1 MFRLVDNNYGKQQV
15 RASYVDR
22 EVKPHTYCRITVDM
36 TVAGRFDRAY
46 VEGRNDDVLP
56 TDTMRAAV
64 FHRLEGRGFTSPEGF
79 ALDLTQYLIDAIPAA
94 DTATAHVRSERW
106 TPIQADDGPFV
117 DAFVRQPGDWCATAQ
132 RSLAG
137 DTTVWGGID
146 DIALAKTDRSA
157 FQDFLRDELTVL
169 EDDRDRVVGTTLSA
183 TWQYND
189 SNVDFVAVSE
199 EVRAALLQ
207 AFGAHT
213 SESLQHT
220 LFEMGSEV
228 LRKRSEIERVR
239 LQLPNYHHSNPSPV
253 DRAAAVDGNPLVLRF
268 EDAPSGRI
276 EGEVARTA

>member
-1 MFRLVDNNYGKQQV
+1 MFRLVSNSYGKQHV

-22 EVKPHTYCRITVDM
+22 QVKPHAYCRITVDM

-46 VEGRNDDVLP
+46 VEGRNEDVLP

-64 FHRLEGRGFTSPEGF
+64 FSLLEGRGFTSPEGF
-79 ALDLTQYLIDAIPAA
+79 ALDLTEYLLRAVPAA
-94 DTATAHVRSERW
+94 DAATAEVRSERW
-106 TPIQADDGPFV
+106 TPIQAEDGPFA
-117 DAFVRQPGDWCATAQ
+117 DAFVRQPGEWCATAE
-132 RSLAG
+132 RTHADG
-137 DTTVWGGID
+137 TTVWGGID

-157 FQDFLRDELTVL
+157 FRDFLRDELTVL
-169 EDDRDRVVGTTLSA
+169 EDDADRVVGTTLTA
-183 TWQYND
+183 AWQYND
-189 SNVDFVAVSE
+189 PNADFVAASE
-199 EVRAALLQ
+199 AIRDTLLQ

-239 LQLPNYHHSNPSPV
+239 LQLPNYHHSDPSVV
-253 DRAAAVDGNPLVLRF
+253 DRTVAAEGNPLVLRF
-268 EDAPSGRI
+268 DDAPSGRI